1 MKSYTNRAS
10 RCTGGRQRD
19 LVLKNLRVDEVL
31 ATLLQ
36 VGSHK
41 RVWIQKEGDR
51 SIET

>member
-36 VGSHK
+36 VGHT
-41 RVWIQKEGDR
+41 KER
-51 SIET
+51 